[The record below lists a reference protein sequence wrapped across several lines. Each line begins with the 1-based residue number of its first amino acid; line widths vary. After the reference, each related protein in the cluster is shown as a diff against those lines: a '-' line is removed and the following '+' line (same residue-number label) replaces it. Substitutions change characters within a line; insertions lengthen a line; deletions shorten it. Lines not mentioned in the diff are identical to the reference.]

1 MQYSNAEKYIIPF
14 VEKEF
19 PLKEGMKVLEIGCAE
34 GGVIKAFIDRGCI
47 GYGVELSPS
56 RLKMAKEFLT
66 QEEKDNKAIL
76 INKNIYDVDFEL
88 EMKGQFDLIILKDV
102 IEHIFDQDK
111 LLDKLR
117 SFLKPKGYIF
127 FGFPPWQMPFG
138 GHQQVASNKILSV
151 SPYYH
156 LLPSSIYKGVLK
168 LAKEKPETIQELL
181 EIKETGISI
190 ERFEKICKKN
200 NYSINQKIYYFI
212 NPIYSYKFNIKA
224 RKQLGIIAAIPW
236 VRNFV
241 TTCMYY
247 LVQKKED

>member
-19 PLKEGMKVLEIGCAE
+19 QLKKGMKVLEIGCAE
-34 GGVIKAFIDRGCI
+34 GGVIKAFIDKGCT

-56 RLKMAKEFLT
+56 RLKKAKEFLADD
-66 QEEKDNKAIL
+66 EKNGKAIL
-76 INKNIYDVDFEL
+76 INKNIYDVDFET
-88 EMKGQFDLIILKDV
+88 EMKGQFDLIVLKDV
-102 IEHIFDQDK
+102 IEHIFDQNK

-117 SFLKPKGYIF
+117 SFLKPNGYIF

-138 GHQQVASNKILSV
+138 GHQQVASNKLLSI

-156 LLPSSIYKGVLK
+156 LLPTTLYKGVLK
-168 LAKEKPETIQELL
+168 LAKEKAETVEELL

-190 ERFEKICKKN
+190 ERFEKICKNN
-200 NYSINQKIYYFI
+200 NYAIQQRIFYLI
-212 NPIYSYKFNIKA
+212 NPIYNYKFNIKA
-224 RKQLGIIAAIPW
+224 RKQLGLIAAIPW
-236 VRNFV
+236 FRNFV

-247 LVQKKED
+247 LVQKKEG